1 MANVLY
7 RIVYS
12 VVVIVV
18 AWLIKKYVTDSMVD
32 AFAKKQKVKAG
43 ASKPIKN
50 FFGIIIYV
58 AAFFILLGI
67 WNLRTTLTG
76 LLAAAGM
83 VVLRFQIP
91 EQKTQATAKCPS
103 HLGHLSHRP

>member
-1 MANVLY
+1 MINVLY

-18 AWLIKKYVTDSMVD
+18 
-32 AFAKKQKVKAG
+32 
-43 ASKPIKN
+43 
-50 FFGIIIYV
+50 
-58 AAFFILLGI
+58 AFFILLGI

-83 VVLRFQIP
+83 VGIVIGLSLRGKLLQAIVEEFRKEKIAIP
-91 EQKTQATAKCPS
+91 FPQVTISSRESETPKN
-103 HLGHLSHRP
+103 G